1 MYVRVSATN
10 GSGSDIINSVG
21 FATGGLV
28 PSYLASGGLASIFR
42 KKGTDTVPAMLTPG
56 EFVQRKAAVNTFGLD
71 FMKRVNSLDVR
82 GAFNA
87 LTGRFNTSGMLTPA
101 VSSIVNN
108 VNHTTN
114 NANRVTQNVVG
125 GNPDYMM
132 KRASRY
138 LR

>member
-1 MYVRVSATN
+1 MTR
-10 GSGSDIINSVG
+10 IIYRL
-21 FATGGLV
+21 LV
-28 PSYLASGGLASIFR
+28 PSYLASGGLASIF
-42 KKGTDTVPAMLTPG
+42 KKRGTDTVPAMLTPG